1 MSNTAKFR
9 INAEEIRLT
18 NSRRMLI
25 ASMDRVTERLENRLF
40 ALSASEVDRLNRLL
54 ENIQNRLAEI
64 AVLKQVDIVFEHI
77 VVHNLLVYKVYI
89 GRTPIV
95 IGNGIFIIIA

>member
-18 NSRRMLI
+18 NNRRMLI
-25 ASMDRVTERLENRLF
+25 AGMNWVIERLENRRF

-64 AVLKQVDIVFEHI
+64 NDRLMDIQIQKREITFRVSFPNMEKDSERKSCI
-77 VVHNLLVYKVYI
+77 VWK
-89 GRTPIV
+89 T
-95 IGNGIFIIIA
+95 

>member
-1 MSNTAKFR
+1 MTNTTKFR

-18 NSRRMLI
+18 NNRRMLI
-25 ASMDRVTERLENRLF
+25 AGMNWVTERLENRRF

-64 AVLKQVDIVFEHI
+64 NDRLMDIQIQKSATTFRVSFPDMEKDSERKACI
-77 VVHNLLVYKVYI
+77 VWK
-89 GRTPIV
+89 T
-95 IGNGIFIIIA
+95 

>member
-1 MSNTAKFR
+1 MSNTVKFR

-64 AVLKQVDIVFEHI
+64 NDRLMDIQIQKREITFRVSFPNMEKDSERKSCI
-77 VVHNLLVYKVYI
+77 VWK
-89 GRTPIV
+89 T
-95 IGNGIFIIIA
+95 

>member
-40 ALSASEVDRLNRLL
+40 ALSSAEVDRLNRQL

-64 AVLKQVDIVFEHI
+64 NDRLMDIQIQKRATTFRVSFPDMEKDGERKSCI
-77 VVHNLLVYKVYI
+77 VWK
-89 GRTPIV
+89 T
-95 IGNGIFIIIA
+95 

>member
-1 MSNTAKFR
+1 MTNTAKFR

-18 NSRRMLI
+18 NNRRMLI
-25 ASMDRVTERLENRLF
+25 ACMNWVTERLENRRF

-64 AVLKQVDIVFEHI
+64 NDWLMDIQIQKREITFRVSFPNMEKDSERKSCI
-77 VVHNLLVYKVYI
+77 VWK
-89 GRTPIV
+89 T
-95 IGNGIFIIIA
+95 

>member
-1 MSNTAKFR
+1 MTNTAKFR

-40 ALSASEVDRLNRLL
+40 ALSAAEVDRLNRQL

-64 AVLKQVDIVFEHI
+64 NDRLMDIQIQKREITFRVSFPNMEKDSERKSCI
-77 VVHNLLVYKVYI
+77 VWK
-89 GRTPIV
+89 T
-95 IGNGIFIIIA
+95 

>member
-1 MSNTAKFR
+1 MTNTAKFR

-18 NSRRMLI
+18 NNRRMLI
-25 ASMDRVTERLENRLF
+25 AGMNWVTERLENRRF

-64 AVLKQVDIVFEHI
+64 NDRLMDIQIQKREITFRVSFPNMEKDGERKSCI
-77 VVHNLLVYKVYI
+77 VWK
-89 GRTPIV
+89 T
-95 IGNGIFIIIA
+95 

>member
-1 MSNTAKFR
+1 MTNTTKFR

-18 NSRRMLI
+18 KSRRMLI
-25 ASMDRVTERLENRLF
+25 ASMDRVTERVENRLF

-64 AVLKQVDIVFEHI
+64 NDRLMDIQIQKREITFRVSFPNMEKDSERKSCI
-77 VVHNLLVYKVYI
+77 VWK
-89 GRTPIV
+89 T
-95 IGNGIFIIIA
+95 

>member
-64 AVLKQVDIVFEHI
+64 NDWLMDIQIQKREITFRVSFPNMEKDSERKSCI
-77 VVHNLLVYKVYI
+77 VWK
-89 GRTPIV
+89 T
-95 IGNGIFIIIA
+95 

>member
-1 MSNTAKFR
+1 MTNTTKFR

-18 NSRRMLI
+18 NNRRMSI
-25 ASMDRVTERLENRLF
+25 AGMNWVTERLENRRF

-64 AVLKQVDIVFEHI
+64 NDRLMDIQIQKREITFRVSFPNMEKDSERKSCI
-77 VVHNLLVYKVYI
+77 VWK
-89 GRTPIV
+89 T
-95 IGNGIFIIIA
+95 

>member
-1 MSNTAKFR
+1 MTNTAKFR

-18 NSRRMLI
+18 NNRRMLI
-25 ASMDRVTERLENRLF
+25 ADMNWVTERLENRRF

-64 AVLKQVDIVFEHI
+64 NDRLMDIQIQKREITFRVSFPNMEKDSERKSCI
-77 VVHNLLVYKVYI
+77 VWK
-89 GRTPIV
+89 T
-95 IGNGIFIIIA
+95 

>member
-18 NSRRMLI
+18 NNRRMLI
-25 ASMDRVTERLENRLF
+25 AGMNWVTERLENRRF

-64 AVLKQVDIVFEHI
+64 NDRLMDIQIQKREITFRVSFPNMEKDSERKSCI
-77 VVHNLLVYKVYI
+77 VWK
-89 GRTPIV
+89 T
-95 IGNGIFIIIA
+95 

>member
-1 MSNTAKFR
+1 MTNTAKFR

-18 NSRRMLI
+18 NNRRMLI
-25 ASMDRVTERLENRLF
+25 ACMNWVTERLENRRF

-64 AVLKQVDIVFEHI
+64 NDRLMDIQIQKREITFRVSFPNMEKDSERKSCI
-77 VVHNLLVYKVYI
+77 VWK
-89 GRTPIV
+89 T
-95 IGNGIFIIIA
+95 

>member
-64 AVLKQVDIVFEHI
+64 NDRLMDIQIQKREITFRVSFPNMEKDSERKSCI
-77 VVHNLLVYKVYI
+77 VWK
-89 GRTPIV
+89 T
-95 IGNGIFIIIA
+95 

>member
-40 ALSASEVDRLNRLL
+40 ALSAAEVDRLNRQL

-64 AVLKQVDIVFEHI
+64 NDRLMDIQIQKREITFRVSFPNMEKDSERKSCI
-77 VVHNLLVYKVYI
+77 VWK
-89 GRTPIV
+89 T
-95 IGNGIFIIIA
+95 

>member
-1 MSNTAKFR
+1 MTNTAKFR

-18 NSRRMLI
+18 NNRRMLI
-25 ASMDRVTERLENRLF
+25 ACMNWVTERLENRRF

-64 AVLKQVDIVFEHI
+64 NDWLMDIQNQKRATTFRVSFPDMEKDGERKSCI
-77 VVHNLLVYKVYI
+77 VWK
-89 GRTPIV
+89 T
-95 IGNGIFIIIA
+95 

>member
-1 MSNTAKFR
+1 MTNTAKFR

-18 NSRRMLI
+18 NNRRMLI
-25 ASMDRVTERLENRLF
+25 ACMNWVTERLENRRF

-64 AVLKQVDIVFEHI
+64 NDWLIDIQIQKREITFRVSFPNMEKDSERKSCI
-77 VVHNLLVYKVYI
+77 VWK
-89 GRTPIV
+89 T
-95 IGNGIFIIIA
+95 

>member
-9 INAEEIRLT
+9 INAEEVRLT

-64 AVLKQVDIVFEHI
+64 NDRLMDIQIQKREITFRVSFPNMEKDSERKSCI
-77 VVHNLLVYKVYI
+77 VWK
-89 GRTPIV
+89 T
-95 IGNGIFIIIA
+95 

>member
-1 MSNTAKFR
+1 MTNTAKFR

-64 AVLKQVDIVFEHI
+64 NDRLMDIQIQKREITFRVSFPNMEKDSERKSCI
-77 VVHNLLVYKVYI
+77 VWK
-89 GRTPIV
+89 T
-95 IGNGIFIIIA
+95 

>member
-1 MSNTAKFR
+1 MTNTAKFR

-18 NSRRMLI
+18 NNRRMLI
-25 ASMDRVTERLENRLF
+25 ACMNWVTERLENRRF

-64 AVLKQVDIVFEHI
+64 NDRLMDIQIQKREITFRVSFPDMEKDSERKSCI
-77 VVHNLLVYKVYI
+77 VWK
-89 GRTPIV
+89 T
-95 IGNGIFIIIA
+95 

>member
-1 MSNTAKFR
+1 MTNTAKFR

-18 NSRRMLI
+18 NNRRMLI
-25 ASMDRVTERLENRLF
+25 AGMNWVTERLENRRF

-64 AVLKQVDIVFEHI
+64 NDRLMDIQIQKREITFRVSFPNMEKDSERKSCI
-77 VVHNLLVYKVYI
+77 VWK
-89 GRTPIV
+89 T
-95 IGNGIFIIIA
+95 

>member
-1 MSNTAKFR
+1 MTNTAKFR

-18 NSRRMLI
+18 NNRRMLI
-25 ASMDRVTERLENRLF
+25 AGMNWVTERLENRRF

-64 AVLKQVDIVFEHI
+64 NDRLMDIQIQKREITFRVSFPNME
-77 VVHNLLVYKVYI
+77 KDSE
-89 GRTPIV
+89 RKSC
-95 IGNGIFIIIA
+95 IAWKT